1 VLLYLLGLSYG
12 AVSLALESLGVPLC
26 KTEVYETV
34 QAVAARVP
42 GLKREQ
48 VLKASQDRGLGW
60 GSDQCQMCRAMAASG
75 VDRR

>member
-1 VLLYLLGLSYG
+1 MGQCRWRKT
-12 AVSLALESLGVPLC
+12 SLGVPLC

-48 VLKASQDRGLGW
+48 VWEASQDRGLGW